1 MDYNSDRS
9 KLPLPEYG
17 RNLQNMVNHIMTLE
31 DRNERNRA
39 ARTIIDIMGNM
50 YPYLRDIND
59 FKHKLWDHLAIMTD
73 FKLDIDY
80 PYTPPAPEFFNTAPQ
95 KIPYSLNKI
104 KYRHYG
110 KTIEFLLEKAA
121 VYENE
126 KEKELLIKL
135 IANHMKKSYIM
146 WNKDSVTDD
155 KIMQDIAEISKGKIV
170 LSQLQLADTK
180 DILFRNKKK
189 TLPVLDNVQRRKY
202 QKPEDRSKQQPRQ

>member
-17 RNLQNMVNHIMTLE
+17 RNLQNMVNHIMTIE

-39 ARTIIDIMGNM
+39 ARTIIDIMGTM

-59 FKHKLWDHLAIMTD
+59 FKHKLWDHLAIMSA

-80 PYTPPAPEFFNTAPQ
+80 PYTPPSPEFFNTPPR
-95 KIPYSLNKI
+95 KIPYDTNRI

-110 KTIEFLLEKAA
+110 KTIEFLIDKAA
-121 VYENE
+121 VHEDE
-126 KEKELLIKL
+126 KERELLIKL
-135 IANHMKKSYIM
+135 IANHMKKSYVM

-155 KIMQDIAEISKGKIV
+155 KILEDIEELSKGKIKINDLV
-170 LSQLQLADTK
+170 LAETK
-180 DILFRNKKK
+180 DILFRNQKKVN
-189 TLPVLDNVQRRKY
+189 TGNNNPVRKF
-202 QKPEDRSKQQPRQ
+202 QKPDDRKKQR

>member
-17 RNLQNMVNHIMTLE
+17 RNLQNMVNHIMTIE

-59 FKHKLWDHLAIMTD
+59 FKHKLWDHLAIMTE

-80 PYTPPAPEFFNTAPQ
+80 PYAPPEPEFFNTPPR
-95 KIPYSLNKI
+95 KIPYSLNTI

-110 KTIEFLLEKAA
+110 KTIEYLLEKAA
-121 VYENE
+121 VYEDENE
-126 KEKELLIKL
+126 RKLLIKL

-146 WNKDSVTDD
+146 WNKDSVTDE
-155 KIMQDIAEISKGKIV
+155 KILLDIEELSKGKIRCTDI
-170 LSQLQLADTK
+170 QLAETK
-180 DILFRNKKK
+180 DILFRSKKK
-189 TLPVLDNVQRRKY
+189 QTPVVENIQRRRF
-202 QKPEDRSKQQPRQ
+202 QKPDDRSKQQR

>member
-1 MDYNSDRS
+1 MDYNSNRS

-17 RNLQNMVNHIMTLE
+17 RNLQNMVNHILTIE

-39 ARTIIDIMGNM
+39 ARTIIDIMGAM

-59 FKHKLWDHLAIMTD
+59 FKHKLWDHLAIMAD

-80 PYTPPAPEFFNTAPQ
+80 PYTPPSPEFFNTPPL
-95 KIPYSLNKI
+95 KIPYDTNKI

-121 VYENE
+121 VHEDPAE
-126 KEKELLIKL
+126 RELLIKL
-135 IANHMKKSYIM
+135 IANHMKKSYVM

-155 KIMQDIAEISKGKIV
+155 KILLDIEELSKGKIKCTDLV
-170 LSQLQLADTK
+170 LTETK
-180 DILFRNKKK
+180 DILYRNQKKQN
-189 TLPVLDNVQRRKY
+189 TGNNNPGRKF
-202 QKPEDRSKQQPRQ
+202 QKSDDRKQQRQ

>member
-17 RNLQNMVNHIMTLE
+17 RNLQNMVNHIMTIE

-80 PYTPPAPEFFNTAPQ
+80 PYTPPVT
-95 KIPYSLNKI
+95 
-104 KYRHYG
+104 
-110 KTIEFLLEKAA
+110 EFLLEKAA
-121 VYENE
+121 VYEDE
-126 KEKELLIKL
+126 KERELLIRL

-155 KIMQDIAEISKGKIV
+155 KILEDIEELSKGKIKNTE
-170 LSQLQLADTK
+170 LTLTETK
-180 DILFRNKKK
+180 DILYRNQKK
-189 TLPVLDNVQRRKY
+189 PIPGNVPGCLLY
-202 QKPEDRSKQQPRQ
+202 TSDA

>member
-17 RNLQNMVNHIMTLE
+17 RNLQNMVNHIMTIE

-39 ARTIIDIMGNM
+39 ARTIIDIMGSM

-59 FKHKLWDHLAIMTD
+59 FKHKLWDHLAIMTE

-80 PYTPPAPEFFNTAPQ
+80 PYTPPEPEFFNTPPR
-95 KIPYSLNKI
+95 KIPYSLNTI

-110 KTIEFLLEKAA
+110 KTIEYLLEKAA
-121 VYENE
+121 VYEDENE
-126 KEKELLIKL
+126 RKLLIKL

-146 WNKDSVTDD
+146 WNKDSVTDE
-155 KIMQDIAEISKGKIV
+155 KILLDIEELSKGKIKWTDI
-170 LSQLQLADTK
+170 QLAETK
-180 DILFRNKKK
+180 DILFRSKKK
-189 TLPVLDNVQRRKY
+189 QNPVADNIQRRRF
-202 QKPEDRSKQQPRQ
+202 QKPDDRSKQQR

>member
-9 KLPLPEYG
+9 KLPIPEYG
-17 RNLQNMVNHIMTLE
+17 RNLQNMVNHIMTIE

-39 ARTIIDIMGNM
+39 ARTIIDIMGTM

-59 FKHKLWDHLAIMTD
+59 FKHKLWDHLAIMAN
-73 FKLDIDY
+73 FQLDIDY
-80 PYTPPAPEFFNTAPQ
+80 PYTPPSPEFFNTPPR
-95 KIPYSLNKI
+95 KIPYSNNLI

-110 KTIEFLLEKAA
+110 KTIEFLIEKAA

-126 KEKELLIKL
+126 KDRDLLIKL
-135 IANHMKKSYIM
+135 IANHMKKSYVM

-155 KIMQDIAEISKGKIV
+155 KILEDIELLSKGKIKCTD
-170 LSQLQLADTK
+170 LILTETK

-189 TLPVLDNVQRRKY
+189 QNPIPDNNQRRKF
-202 QKPEDRSKQQPRQ
+202 QKPDDRKQQRQ

>member
-17 RNLQNMVNHIMTLE
+17 RNLQNMVNHIMTIE

-95 KIPYSLNKI
+95 MIPYSLNKI

-155 KIMQDIAEISKGKIV
+155 KILQDIEELSKGKIKCRDMV
-170 LSQLQLADTK
+170 LTDTK
-180 DILFRNKKK
+180 DILYRNKKK
-189 TLPVLDNVQRRKY
+189 PVPVLDNTQRRKY
-202 QKPEDRSKQQPRQ
+202 ISPEDRSKQQR

>member
-9 KLPLPEYG
+9 KLSLPEYG
-17 RNLQNMVNHIMTLE
+17 RNLQNMVNHIMTIE

-59 FKHKLWDHLAIMTD
+59 FKHKLWDHLAIMTN

-80 PYTPPAPEFFNTAPQ
+80 PYTPPVPELFNTAPE
-95 KIPYSLNKI
+95 KIPYSVNKI

-110 KTIEFLLEKAA
+110 KTIEFLLDKAA
-121 VYENE
+121 VHEDE
-126 KEKELLIKL
+126 KERELLIKL

-155 KIMQDIAEISKGKIV
+155 KILEDIEELSNGKIKC
-170 LSQLQLADTK
+170 SDMQLADTK

-189 TLPVLDNVQRRKY
+189 PQPVPDNNQRRKF
-202 QKPEDRSKQQPRQ
+202 QKSDDRNKQQR